1 MGFPLLRRNKPRSDP
16 GVFWPGA
23 LSDFPRTHGEDP
35 YPMLPPC
42 GSEGMLI
49 LSTDPPLPPGGETVE
64 FPTPVGMSSKPC

>member
-1 MGFPLLRRNKPRSDP
+1 
-16 GVFWPGA
+16 
-23 LSDFPRTHGEDP
+23 
-35 YPMLPPC
+35 MLPPC